1 VALGVGI
8 GWSAE
13 EFAALG
19 VPFARRSARTAEYV
33 AAMRRL
39 WADDVATYSGEFV
52 SFDAVR
58 CYPKPD
64 AGQIPILLGGNSDA
78 ALARVA
84 RWGDGWYGFNLSPTE
99 TAERIQVLR
108 RLCAEHG
115 RDPSELEIVI
125 APFTKPTEPKDLPA
139 LTALGVREVVVVA
152 EPPPAPQLVAEWTAE
167 LGRRWI
173 GAAGH

>member
-1 VALGVGI
+1 
-8 GWSAE
+8 
-13 EFAALG
+13 
-19 VPFARRSARTAEYV
+19 
-33 AAMRRL
+33 MRRL

-64 AGQIPILLGGNSDA
+64 AGRIPILLGGNSEA

-99 TAERIQVLR
+99 TAERVQVLR

-115 RDPSELEIVI
+115 RDPSELEIMI

-139 LTALGVREVVVVA
+139 LAALGVREVVVVA
-152 EPPPAPQLVAEWTAE
+152 EPPRAPQLVAEWAAE
-167 LGRRWI
+167 PGRRWI
-173 GAAGH
+173 GAAGP